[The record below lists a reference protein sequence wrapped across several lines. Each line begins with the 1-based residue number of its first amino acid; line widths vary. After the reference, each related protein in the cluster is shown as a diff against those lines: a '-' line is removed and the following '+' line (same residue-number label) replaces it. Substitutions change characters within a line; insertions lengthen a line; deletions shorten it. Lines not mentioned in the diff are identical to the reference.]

1 MKKTVIVNEEIVKA
15 LKEGKRVEGAIRMT
29 PEGLVFNAYNRQRC
43 GTHETDKILYQA
55 GCGHLKESKQRYKMW
70 LSVPKAMGM
79 NRAAML
85 LADQSD
91 EITDYLYDRG
101 DKMEGGLREL
111 V

>member
-1 MKKTVIVNEEIVKA
+1 
-15 LKEGKRVEGAIRMT
+15 
-29 PEGLVFNAYNRQRC
+29 
-43 GTHETDKILYQA
+43 
-55 GCGHLKESKQRYKMW
+55 MW

-79 NRAAML
+79 NRAATL

-101 DKMEGGLREL
+101 NKVEGGLIEF